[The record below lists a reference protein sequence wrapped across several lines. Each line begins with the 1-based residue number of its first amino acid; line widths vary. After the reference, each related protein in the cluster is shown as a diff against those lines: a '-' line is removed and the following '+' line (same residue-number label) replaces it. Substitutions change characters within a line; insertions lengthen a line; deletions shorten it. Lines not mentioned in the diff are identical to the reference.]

1 MEFVVIGFD
10 FSVLVDPAGA
20 VEEFWPSPSKEE
32 GAENGT
38 WIPTFMLNLTPWR
51 PFEVLGRMGWLS
63 CAGRGRLI
71 PMGRRRCTI
80 VRI

>member
-1 MEFVVIGFD
+1 MEFVLIGFD

-38 WIPTFMLNLTPWR
+38 WIPTFIAKPDSLAA
-51 PFEVLGRMGWLS
+51 F
-63 CAGRGRLI
+63 
-71 PMGRRRCTI
+71 
-80 VRI
+80 